1 MKKKIHIRSENI
13 TDYARIAEINALAFA
28 GYNQPPLVSTYRPEV
43 TLVDGLRHGAD
54 FDPQLSLVAEVNG
67 NVVGHVMFYQFQ
79 VYIAGEPLRALSLAP
94 IAVHPAFQKMGI
106 GTRLIE
112 EGHRRGV
119 QKGYSFAFLL
129 GHPSYYPR
137 FGYRTEMFGE
147 GWLEIE
153 RVNIPSLETELQ
165 ERMVQP
171 EDIDTLVR
179 WWKNWFED
187 VDLALFP
194 GTGLMDWIT
203 HTEGIMSTVVTRYDE
218 MVGYLRCVKDKPG
231 EPKLF
236 LAKDRSAVNAMLA
249 YLSEKA
255 SHSQEKKLR
264 LPLHPE
270 SGGAKACLELPYE
283 GHLKVWEAAMIK
295 ILDEECLVVQEYCD
309 QVGEGVR
316 SPGLLIYPP
325 SVEYA

>member
-1 MKKKIHIRSENI
+1 MKVRIRSEKVS
-13 TDYARIAEINALAFA
+13 DYGMIAEINALAFA
-28 GYNQPPLVSTYRPEV
+28 AYIQTPCESTYLPEV
-43 TLVDGLRHGAD
+43 SLVDGLRHGAN
-54 FDPQLSLVAEVNG
+54 FDPQLSLVAEVDG
-67 NVVGHVMFYQFQ
+67 NVVGHVLFYPFEIN
-79 VYIAGEPLRALSLAP
+79 IAGEPLRALSLAP
-94 IAVHPAFQKMGI
+94 IAVHPAFQKLGI

-112 EGHRRGV
+112 EGHRRGI

-137 FGYRTEMFGE
+137 FGYWTEMFGE
-147 GWLEIE
+147 GWVEID
-153 RVNIPSLETELQ
+153 RAQIPSLEIDLQ
-165 ERMVQP
+165 ERLVQP
-171 EDIDTLVR
+171 EDIETLVK
-179 WWKNWFED
+179 WWKHWFED

-194 GTGLMDWIT
+194 GTALMDWIT
-203 HTEGIMSTVVTRYDE
+203 HSAGVMSVVVTQNGE
-218 MVGYLRCVKDKPG
+218 MIGYLRYAKDTPNQ
-231 EPKLF
+231 PKLF
-236 LAKDRSAVNAMLA
+236 LAKDQPAVNAMLV
-249 YLSEKA
+249 YLNEKA
-255 SHSQEKKLR
+255 SHSQEKSLR

-295 ILDEECLVVQEYCD
+295 ILDEECQVVQEYCD

>member
-1 MKKKIHIRSENI
+1 MKVRIRSENI
-13 TDYARIAEINALAFA
+13 TDYARIAEINAMAFA
-28 GYNQPPLVSTYRPEV
+28 AYIQPPFESTYLPEV
-43 TLVDGLRHGAD
+43 TLVDALRHGVN
-54 FDPQLSLVAEVNG
+54 FDPQLSLVAEVDG
-67 NVVGHVMFYQFQ
+67 NVVGHVLFYPFEIN
-79 VYIAGEPLRALSLAP
+79 IAGEPLRALSLAP
-94 IAVHPAFQKMGI
+94 VAVHPAFQKNGI
-106 GTRLIE
+106 GSGLIE
-112 EGHRRGV
+112 QGHRRGV

-147 GWLEIE
+147 GWVEIDREQIPNLE
-153 RVNIPSLETELQ
+153 SDLQ
-165 ERMVQP
+165 ERLVQP
-171 EDIDTLVR
+171 GDIEALVR
-179 WWKNWFED
+179 WWKHWFED

-194 GTGLMDWIT
+194 GTSLMDWIT
-203 HTEGIMSTVVTRYDE
+203 HSVGITSVVITQNGE
-218 MVGYLRCVKDKPG
+218 MIGYLRYAKEKPG

-236 LAKDRSAVNAMLA
+236 LAKDQSAVNAMLA

-270 SGGAKACLELPYE
+270 SGEVKACVELPYE
-283 GHLKVWEAAMIK
+283 GHLKTWEAAMIK
-295 ILDEECLVVQEYCD
+295 ILDEECLVVHEYCD
-309 QVGEGVR
+309 QVGEGAR

>member
-1 MKKKIHIRSENI
+1 MKKKVHIRSENI

-28 GYNQPPLVSTYRPEV
+28 GYNQPPLESTYRPEV
-43 TLVDGLRHGAD
+43 TLVDGLRHGAN
-54 FDPQLSLVAEVNG
+54 FDPELSLVAQVDG
-67 NVVGHVMFYQFQ
+67 NVVGHVLFYPFEIT
-79 VYIAGEPLRALSLAP
+79 IAGEALRALSLAP

-147 GWLEIE
+147 GWLEIGRE
-153 RVNIPSLETELQ
+153 DIPSLETDLQ
-165 ERMVQP
+165 ERLVQP
-171 EDIDTLVR
+171 EDIETLVK
-179 WWKNWFED
+179 WWKYWFED

-194 GTGLMDWIT
+194 GSTLMDWIT
-203 HTEGIMSTVVTRYDE
+203 HSAGIMSTVVTRNGE
-218 MVGYLRCVKDKPG
+218 MVGYLRYAKGKPG

-236 LAKDRSAVNAMLA
+236 LARDRSAVNALLA
-249 YLSEKA
+249 YLNEKDQR
-255 SHSQEKKLR
+255 SQEKRFR
-264 LPLHPE
+264 LPLHPYSGAVKDCLDLPFE
-270 SGGAKACLELPYE
+270 S
-283 GHLKVWEAAMIK
+283 HLRTWEAAMIK
-295 ILDEECLVVQEYCD
+295 ILDEECREVREYCD
-309 QVGEGVR
+309 QVKLGER

-325 SVEYA
+325 SVEFA